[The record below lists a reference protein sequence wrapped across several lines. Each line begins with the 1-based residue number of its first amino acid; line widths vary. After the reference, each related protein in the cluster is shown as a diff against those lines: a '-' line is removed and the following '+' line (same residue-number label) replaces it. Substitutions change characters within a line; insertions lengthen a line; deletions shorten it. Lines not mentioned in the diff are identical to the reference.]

1 MATMPALPAGAEDY
15 DTGDGFDEAFEAP
28 GVVREHYLEVLESLA
43 ETGVEHAAQ
52 AVEARLR
59 EWSVRFGGEGDGA
72 EFVVDPVPRLLTAE
86 EWKELTTGLRQ
97 RVLAL
102 DAFVADMHGPRRAIA
117 DGVIPARVV
126 EGSVYLED
134 DLRGLE
140 PVGGARIAIAGL
152 DVVRDRDGRFKVLE
166 DNVRTPS
173 GSAYGLAASEAVEAA
188 VPTHARHE
196 AAAEWLRTALRH
208 CMEATNPDVEGE
220 LVLLTDG
227 PGNSAWYEHKRLA
240 EVADLRLVQP
250 DELRRRGGRLEVVD
264 GAPVRAVYR
273 RTDEDRLRDED
284 GQLTYLA
291 ELLLEPLRSGTIGLV
306 NWFGNG
312 VADDKR
318 VYPYVDDLVRLYLG
332 EEPHLT
338 SVPTYDLVD
347 ETAAGRRARPPR
359 RARAQA
365 ARRARRG
372 GRDVR
377 SHRVGRG
384 PGGGPRDRALRP
396 RRLDRPGPGAA
407 VDASHGRRRPP
418 RAAPRR
424 PAPVRV
430 LRRRE
435 RHRRPRRPHARG
447 ADGRVDDRELLPP
460 GRREGHLGA
469 HLEPGATAPPSPA
482 PARTRP

>member
-152 DVVRDRDGRFKVLE
+152 DVVRDRDGHFKVLE

-273 RTDEDRLRDED
+273 RTDEDRLRDDD

-347 ETAAGRRARPPR
+347 ETARADVLDRLGELVLKPR
-359 RARAQA
+359 DGHGGTGVTFGPTASAAVLEEARAT
-365 ARRARRG
+365 
-372 GRDVR
+372 VR
-377 SHRVGRG
+377 CR
-384 PGGGPRDRALRP
+384 PGGWIAQDPVLLSTHPTVVGDRLEPRHVDLRP
-396 RRLDRPGPGAA
+396 FAFCDGGNVTVAPGGLT
-407 VDASHGRRRPP
+407 
-418 RAAPRR
+418 
-424 PAPVRV
+424 RV
-430 LRRRE
+430 ALTAGSMIVNSSRQ
-435 RHRRPRRPHARG
+435 G
-447 ADGRVDDRELLPP
+447 G
-460 GRREGHLGA
+460 GK
-469 HLEPGATAPPSPA
+469 ATWVLS
-482 PARTRP
+482 

>member
-126 EGSVYLED
+126 EGSVYLEA

-196 AAAEWLRTALRH
+196 AAAEWLRTALRR

-227 PGNSAWYEHKRLA
+227 PATPPGTSTSGSRRSRTCASSSPTSCGAAAGGSRCSTALPSA
-240 EVADLRLVQP
+240 
-250 DELRRRGGRLEVVD
+250 
-264 GAPVRAVYR
+264 
-273 RTDEDRLRDED
+273 
-284 GQLTYLA
+284 
-291 ELLLEPLRSGTIGLV
+291 RS
-306 NWFGNG
+306 
-312 VADDKR
+312 
-318 VYPYVDDLVRLYLG
+318 
-332 EEPHLT
+332 
-338 SVPTYDLVD
+338 
-347 ETAAGRRARPPR
+347 TAAPTRIACATTTGSSRTS
-359 RARAQA
+359 
-365 ARRARRG
+365 
-372 GRDVR
+372 R
-377 SHRVGRG
+377 SCCSSRC
-384 PGGGPRDRALRP
+384 A
-396 RRLDRPGPGAA
+396 
-407 VDASHGRRRPP
+407 
-418 RAAPRR
+418 
-424 PAPVRV
+424 
-430 LRRRE
+430 
-435 RHRRPRRPHARG
+435 
-447 ADGRVDDRELLPP
+447 P
-460 GRREGHLGA
+460 GRSA
-469 HLEPGATAPPSPA
+469 S
-482 PARTRP
+482 